1 MASRKKPSSKGLSE
15 LSKGDLYER
24 AQKANIPGR
33 SQMSRDELITAL
45 SNGAASHSTSGK
57 KTKASSPHSSAKERS
72 ETKRSI
78 WSGSITFGLITIPI
92 GLYTAIE
99 DRDISF
105 RLYSGKDKSRVH
117 YKRVSTKSGREV
129 DWDDIVKGYEY
140 EEGKH
145 VLFTREEL
153 EEIPPESLKVVDV
166 VQFVDGAEI
175 DPIYF
180 DKSYFVA
187 PDKTAVK
194 AYRLFTRALTET
206 GRVGVGKITLREKE
220 RLCTLRV
227 KDDILMLETMNWPD
241 EIRVPAF
248 SQVDQA
254 TRLSAEEL
262 KMARA
267 LIDQLT
273 SKFDREAFQ
282 DTYRQRLEEA
292 IEAKIEGKEIEL
304 TQPELS
310 SEKVVSLLEALKS
323 SVEET
328 KARRSA

>member
-1 MASRKKPSSKGLSE
+1 MKEMVTRKSLRE
-15 LSKGDLYER
+15 LSKADLYER
-24 AQKANIPGR
+24 ARKAGIPGR
-33 SQMSRDELITAL
+33 SQMDRDDLIAVLANGREKSTKRKTATRPEPP
-45 SNGAASHSTSGK
+45 S
-57 KTKASSPHSSAKERS
+57 
-72 ETKRSI
+72 TKRSI
-78 WSGSITFGLITIPI
+78 WSGAITFGLITIPV

-105 RLYSGKDKSRVH
+105 HLFSDKDKSRVH

-129 DWDDIVKGYEY
+129 DWDDVVKGYEY

-145 VLFTREEL
+145 VLFTKEEL
-153 EEIPPESLKVVDV
+153 DQIPPESLKVVDV
-166 VQFVDGAEI
+166 VQFVDGSEI

-180 DKSYFVA
+180 DKPYFVA

-194 AYRLFTRALTET
+194 AYVLFTRALAEA
-206 GRVGVGKITLREKE
+206 GRVGVAKITMREKE

-227 KDDILMLETMNWPD
+227 KDDVLVLETMYWPD

-248 SQVDQA
+248 SQLDQKP
-254 TRLSAEEL
+254 RISSQEL
-262 KMARA
+262 QMARA

-273 SKFDREAFQ
+273 TDFDPTAFQ

-292 IEAKIEGKEIEL
+292 IEAKIEGDEVQL
-304 TQPELS
+304 STPEAAP
-310 SEKVVSLLEALKS
+310 EKVVSLLEALRA
-323 SVEET
+323 SVEDT